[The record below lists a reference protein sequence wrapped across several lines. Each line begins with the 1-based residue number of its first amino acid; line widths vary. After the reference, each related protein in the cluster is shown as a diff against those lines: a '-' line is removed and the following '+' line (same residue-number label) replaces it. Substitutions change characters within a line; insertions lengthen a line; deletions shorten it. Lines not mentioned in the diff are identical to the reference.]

1 MLASKEQLLDAIKT
15 ALSNENNPKRNFT
28 QSIEMIITLKGVD
41 MKKGE
46 IKLREIVALPKA
58 PTKPKKVLVVPTFEQ
73 LEYAKKAQPNVILT
87 KEELQKLQGQKRSV
101 KKLARQNDWFLIAQE
116 SMALAGR
123 ILGPALGPRGKF
135 PVPLPTAADITDYI
149 NRYKRSTSVKLNTP
163 S

>member
-87 KEELQKLQGQKRSV
+87 KEELQKLQGQKRPVISAAV
-101 KKLARQNDWFLIAQE
+101 GSGTGNFP
-116 SMALAGR
+116 
-123 ILGPALGPRGKF
+123 LGPNAGPKI
-135 PVPLPTAADITDYI
+135 LPANAID
-149 NRYKRSTSVKLNTP
+149 S
-163 S
+163 